1 MTGPVA
7 RSDRLCFDD
16 VRMRIGGSRLQR
28 LVTAPALH
36 FLVIGATLLA
46 GDHWLRAG
54 VVVASDAGART
65 ITITAADRER
75 LRQDWQ
81 QQTGAPPTTAEERAL
96 LRQEIDDQ
104 ILLHEAVARGLAR
117 GDRVVR
123 TRLAQLASFVG
134 ESGGEE
140 ELVHDARRLGLDKS
154 DLVVRRYLVQTMR
167 LIAGRPGRGDTVTE
181 ADLAAWFEA
190 HRDQYRQPARIDLTH
205 VYLSRDRR
213 RATLA
218 ADAAA
223 LLARLRAGRVPPGRA
238 KGLGDPFIR
247 GCELTANS
255 PGDLDR
261 TFGPGFADA
270 VAGLPVGV
278 WSGPIPSAYGLHL
291 VWVRRRAP
299 ATTPPLAAV
308 RNQVVQALLEERRQ
322 ARIRKRLDEWRRR
335 YVVVVEGGNA

>member
-75 LRQDWQ
+75 LRQDC
-81 QQTGAPPTTAEERAL
+81 
-96 LRQEIDDQ
+96 
-104 ILLHEAVARGLAR
+104 